1 MVSIVSQFF
10 GILGADL
17 TPPATFAELV
27 PWFMQV
33 CVGFVLIVL
42 VFKFFFS
49 IPCLLYTSRV
59 RRHFMEGKP

>member
-1 MVSIVSQFF
+1 MVTIVSQFF
-10 GILGADL
+10 GILGAEL
-17 TPPATFAELV
+17 TPPATFAELI

-49 IPCLLYTSRV
+49 VPSMFF
-59 RRHFMEGKP
+59 RR

>member
-27 PWFMQV
+27 PWCMQV

-49 IPCLLYTSRV
+49 IPSMLY
-59 RRHFMEGKP
+59 RR